1 MTSSARCGGDCG
13 IVSKSTFCTSRLL
26 ATASTAFRS
35 PLVSR
40 TSRTKLL
47 PLLESQ
53 LPETVPQP
61 VDSCGVG
68 ASLEDDSYAIDA
80 GLLRLDGERHGE
92 EAASQRVDEHSP
104 GDHWMIWSARCSS
117 DGGIVSPS
125 AVAVLRL
132 MISSNFLGCS
142 IGKSPGGAPRRI
154 LAT

>member
-1 MTSSARCGGDCG
+1 MTSSARCVGDCG

-61 VDSCGVG
+61 VDGCVVRT
-68 ASLEDDSYAIDA
+68 SLEDDSYAIDA
-80 GLLRLDGERHGE
+80 GLLRLDGERLSKENH
-92 EAASQRVDEHSP
+92 ASANQER
-104 GDHWMIWSARCSS
+104 
-117 DGGIVSPS
+117 
-125 AVAVLRL
+125 
-132 MISSNFLGCS
+132 
-142 IGKSPGGAPRRI
+142 APVHH
-154 LAT
+154 